1 MKNFSKVNIIMILLA
16 FSMLATVSGC
26 NSEWESKELFRI
38 RFQVPSEWRI
48 EEISIPEENEPLDA
62 WVLHIPDYQS
72 SISIDGMETLETNE
86 DQWKKEDLEYI
97 TEFVR
102 MGIIDGSTLE
112 IEKYNIC
119 GHEFNLLSY
128 FRPEQIEDDFYNPA
142 MNVIEISFI
151 NNNYA
156 YWFRAYIFDSEMEQ
170 YDYIAGEFNHI
181 LESIECK

>member
-1 MKNFSKVNIIMILLA
+1 MKSFIKVIIFLAVLL
-16 FSMLATVSGC
+16 MLAVVTGC
-26 NSEWESKELFRI
+26 NSEWKKKELFNI
-38 RFQVPSEWRI
+38 RFQVPSEWTI

-72 SISIDGMETLETNE
+72 SISIDAMETLETNE

-97 TEFVR
+97 MEFVR

-112 IEKYNIC
+112 IAKYNIC
-119 GHEFNLLSY
+119 GHEFNLFSF
-128 FRPEQIEDDFYNPA
+128 FRPEQYEDDFYNPA

-156 YWFRAYIFDSEMEQ
+156 YWFQAYILDSEMEQ
-170 YDYIAGEFNHI
+170 YDNITGKFSQI
-181 LESIECK
+181 LESIDCK